1 MFNWI
6 LLKRVLIIPDKHMA
20 CTTETVLNC
29 FLLKH
34 ILFIIKLLH
43 KMHISS
49 NSLFLGMTAQSSV

>member
-34 ILFIIKLLH
+34 IFVY
-43 KMHISS
+43 
-49 NSLFLGMTAQSSV
+49 N